1 MSSESSLTNVFL
13 VKVRV
18 ANIGRSSA
26 FSAIRRDKSIELGFR
41 MGSEVY
47 QQRSLAA
54 LSRIDDKSLELHF
67 VEKRHRF
74 ARMPAANKD
83 GSFVAK

>member
-1 MSSESSLTNVFL
+1 
-13 VKVRV
+13 
-18 ANIGRSSA
+18 
-26 FSAIRRDKSIELGFR
+26 

-67 VEKRHRF
+67 VEKRHRV
-74 ARMPAANKD
+74 AKMPAANKD
-83 GSFVAK
+83 ASCLAK

>member
-1 MSSESSLTNVFL
+1 MSRSDTCELGELLDQCLSCQ
-13 VKVRV
+13 VRV
-18 ANIGRSSA
+18 ANIGRSS
-26 FSAIRRDKSIELGFR
+26 IELGFR
-41 MGSEVY
+41 KSSEVY

>member
-18 ANIGRSSA
+18 ANIGRSL
-26 FSAIRRDKSIELGFR
+26 IELGFR

-47 QQRSLAA
+47 QQRSIAA

-74 ARMPAANKD
+74 ARMPAAIKD
-83 GSFVAK
+83 GSCLAK